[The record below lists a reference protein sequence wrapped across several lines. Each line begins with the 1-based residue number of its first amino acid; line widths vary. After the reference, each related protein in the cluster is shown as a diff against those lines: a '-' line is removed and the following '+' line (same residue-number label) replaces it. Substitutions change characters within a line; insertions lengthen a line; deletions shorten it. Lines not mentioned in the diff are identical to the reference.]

1 MSRISKNKECNL
13 CNNKLENVSIVK
25 LKNSPPSAQKFS
37 NKKKFLKKT
46 ITLDVKQCK
55 FCGLVQLTNSPVK
68 YYKEVIRAVGFSK
81 KILKFRENQFK
92 NFVKKYSLKNKKIIE
107 IGSGDGEYLKIMK
120 KYCKD
125 SYGLEFSKTNL
136 KILKDKKLNY
146 IKGYPD
152 NIDRKFHKNKF
163 DGFFCMSFLEHSPNI
178 NLFLKTIYNNLNN
191 NSYGIIEVPNLDM
204 IIKKKLYTEF
214 ILDHLNY
221 FTKKTIKQLLNQN
234 GFEIIECK
242 EIWENYII
250 SLVVK
255 KRQILKDININKI
268 IHTFRDKYKKFKNI
282 NKLRNIAVWGAGH
295 QSLTTLS
302 ISKIDKE
309 IKYIIDSA
317 IFKQNK
323 YAPGINIKIISPTE
337 IKKKNIDGIIIMAGG
352 YSKEIKK
359 YLTKAKFK
367 GRSIIY

>member
-1 MSRISKNKECNL
+1 MLKITKNKNCHL
-13 CNNKLENVSIVK
+13 CATKLENYSIVK
-25 LKNSPPSAQKFS
+25 LKNCPPSAQKFL
-37 NKKKFLKKT
+37 NKKNISKKT
-46 ITLDVKQCK
+46 ITLEVKQCK
-55 FCGLVQLTNSPVK
+55 FCGLVQLTNPPVK

-92 NFVKKYSLKNKKIIE
+92 NFVKKYSLRNKKIIE
-107 IGSGDGEYLKIMK
+107 IGSGDGEYLSIMK
-120 KYCKD
+120 KYCRE
-125 SYGLEFSKTNL
+125 SYGLEFSENNI
-136 KILKDKKLNY
+136 KILKKKKLNY

-152 NIDRKFHKNKF
+152 NINTKFHKNKF
-163 DGFFCMSFLEHSPNI
+163 DGFFCMSFLEHSPNV
-178 NLFLKTIYNNLNN
+178 NLFLKTIYNNLNK

-234 GFEIIECK
+234 GFDVIKCK
-242 EIWENYII
+242 EIWDNYII
-250 SLVVK
+250 SIVVK
-255 KRQILKDININKI
+255 KRQILKDINMNKI
-268 IHTFRDKYKKFKNI
+268 IYNFRDKYKKFKDL
-282 NKLRNIAVWGAGH
+282 NKLKNIAVWGAGH

-302 ISKIDKE
+302 ISNIDKK
-309 IKYIIDSA
+309 INYIIDSA

-323 YAPGINIKIISPTE
+323 YAPGINIKIISPKD

-359 YLTKAKFK
+359 YLIKKKFK
-367 GRSIIY
+367 VRSIIC